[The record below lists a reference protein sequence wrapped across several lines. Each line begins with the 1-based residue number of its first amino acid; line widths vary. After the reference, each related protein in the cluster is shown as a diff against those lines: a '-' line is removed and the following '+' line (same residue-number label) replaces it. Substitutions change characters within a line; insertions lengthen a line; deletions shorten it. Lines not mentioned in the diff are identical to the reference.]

1 MTGVRHERMITT
13 PKPAAVTVRGRRA
26 GATVRLHPL
35 LTGEFLAPPGFFRR
49 PRGPFGR
56 VRGLG
61 LHVPRRQWRWC
72 PIPAFLVEHPSAG
85 ALLID
90 TGVDASARRDPA
102 RQFGSLLTR
111 LSELRVRAGQDALSQ
126 ARERGVE
133 PSAIG
138 TVVLTHLHY
147 DHAGAAGQ
155 LPHPTVLFDV
165 REWAPAVRGRL
176 LEGYRRETVNRP
188 LDWRTLDLAAAPA
201 GAGFS
206 HAIDLFGDGSLHIV
220 STPGHS
226 PGHLSVALQTASGP
240 VLLAGDAAYTRRAIT
255 EGHDQLARAD
265 VAAYRAS
272 LEAIQRW
279 ADDNPGAPIICS
291 HDYEFWAN
299 PTVLYA

>member
-1 MTGVRHERMITT
+1 MISA
-13 PKPAAVTVRGRRA
+13 PQPAAVPVPGGRV

-35 LTGEFLAPPGFFRR
+35 LTGEFLAPPGFFKR
-49 PRGPFGR
+49 PRGPLGF

-72 PIPAFLVEHPSAG
+72 PIPALLVEHPSAG
-85 ALLID
+85 ALLVD
-90 TGVDASARRDPA
+90 TGVDASALGDPTQ
-102 RQFGSLLTR
+102 QFGSLLPR
-111 LSELRVRAGQDALSQ
+111 LSELRVRAGQDAVSQ

-133 PSAIG
+133 PTAIG

-155 LPHPTVLFDV
+155 LPHATFLFDG

-176 LEGYRRETVNRP
+176 LEGYRCETVDRP
-188 LDWRTLDLAAAPA
+188 LDWRALDLTTAA

-206 HAIDLFGDGSLHIV
+206 HAIDLLGDGSVQVV

-226 PGHLSVALQTASGP
+226 PGHVSVVLSTASGP
-240 VLLAGDAAYTRRAIT
+240 VLFAGDAAYTRRAIS

-272 LEAIQRW
+272 LEAIRRW
-279 ADDNPGAPIICS
+279 AANNPAAPIICS

-299 PTVLYA
+299 PPALYA